1 MSDARLARIFEFLK
15 LAEKLKA
22 VYRSAWLTDHS
33 RRENDAEHMWHM
45 ALFALLFHR
54 EFKIEADLGRTL
66 ELILC
71 HDLVEV
77 LAGDCNVYDTAARAA
92 QAEREE
98 AAARELFAVLPD
110 DLRAWVDACW
120 REFEAAATPEAKF
133 AKAMD
138 RLQAMGQNC
147 FSGGQAWRERGIT
160 EARSRAVNR
169 LAWEACPPPE
179 PAFDWIFAA
188 ARAAALWAPE
198 ENER

>member
-1 MSDARLARIFEFLK
+1 MAEARLDRIFEFLK
-15 LAEKLKA
+15 LAEQLKA
-22 VYRSAWLTDHS
+22 VYRSAWLTDGS

-54 EFKIEADLGRTL
+54 ELGVEADLGRTL

-110 DLRAWVDACW
+110 DLRDWVDTCW
-120 REFEAAATPEAKF
+120 REFEAAATPEAQF

-138 RLQAMGQNC
+138 RLQAMAQNC
-147 FSGGQAWRERGIT
+147 FSGGEAWRERGIT
-160 EARSRAVNR
+160 ASRSRAVNR
-169 LAWEACPPPE
+169 LAWEACPPTE
-179 PAFDWIFAA
+179 PAFEWVYAT
-188 ARAAALWAPE
+188 ARAAGLFAPE
-198 ENER
+198 EGPS